1 MATLTTNQNYL
12 QPAGFRVII
21 DRENYPNLEYFAQS
35 VNHPDVSVTGTVLPF
50 RRIENVNMPGDTIS
64 FSELSISFILDENM
78 KAYTELYEWMEYSI
92 NNEFVGQGPRS
103 KKINPE
109 LPTQADISVSILSSH
124 NNQSTRILYKGCSPT
139 SLSGLQLSSVASSV
153 DYLTFDVTFQFTGF
167 EFKD

>member
-1 MATLTTNQNYL
+1 
-12 QPAGFRVII
+12 
-21 DRENYPNLEYFAQS
+21 
-35 VNHPDVSVTGTVLPF
+35 
-50 RRIENVNMPGDTIS
+50 MPGDTIS

>member
-78 KAYTELYEWMEYSI
+78 KAYTELYDWMEYSI

>member
-103 KKINPE
+103 KIINPE
-109 LPTQADISVSILSSH
+109 LPTKADNSVSIL
-124 NNQSTRILYKGCSPT
+124 
-139 SLSGLQLSSVASSV
+139 
-153 DYLTFDVTFQFTGF
+153 
-167 EFKD
+167 

>member
-153 DYLTFDVTFQFTGF
+153 DYLTFDVTFQFTVF